1 MNRQFF
7 SASVLLLTMVVRAD
21 AARKSFMPNVP
32 FGPHDAKRVGQLR
45 DAETEAEER
54 LDTLRREQVGHFA
67 THN

>member
-1 MNRQFF
+1 
-7 SASVLLLTMVVRAD
+7 
-21 AARKSFMPNVP
+21 MPNVP